1 MDEVINKQIKKSTD
15 FLFGIGYFS
24 EIILAL
30 VVIYVLQKNA
40 IDVLFYVFFFLFSG
54 YLNTVLKDY
63 VKQPRPATPK
73 KFLYSENISRS
84 QTVYGMPS
92 GHSQNV
98 FFSLTYLYLTVKD
111 SVYWIQ
117 IGLVLAALMV
127 YERWT
132 YHNHTLLQLFVGAV
146 IGVLLGICVIM
157 IHDTIIP
164 TSSKSVDGADHSS
177 SSLILGAK

>member
-1 MDEVINKQIKKSTD
+1 MDEVINKQVRKGTD

-40 IDVLFYVFFFLFSG
+40 IDVLFYVVFFLFSG
-54 YLNTVLKDY
+54 YLNTLLKNY
-63 VKQPRPATPK
+63 VKQPRPSAPK
-73 KFLYSENISRS
+73 KFLYSEHFSRAE
-84 QTVYGMPS
+84 TVYGMPS

-111 SVYWIQ
+111 SIYWIQ

-132 YHNHTLLQLFVGAV
+132 YHNHTFLQLIAGAAF
-146 IGVLLGICVIM
+146 GVLLGIGVIM
-157 IHDTIIP
+157 IRDTIISTVTP
-164 TSSKSVDGADHSS
+164 QDYSS